1 MNVVSPKFRSS
12 RPTGL
17 GGSVALAV
25 AGLVA
30 TVLGL
35 ALGLTLWS
43 ADAAPT
49 IVLPAAVTVA
59 IFLAAAAMFV
69 AVVAAGLAALA
80 RA

>member
-12 RPTGL
+12 PPTGPL
-17 GGSVALAV
+17 DVALAV

-59 IFLAAAAMFV
+59 IFLAAATMFV